1 MPKVFVHGN
10 PECSAVWDLLVAE
23 LADRSVDDVVRL
35 SPPGFGAPVPDG
47 FEATMAGY
55 HAWLV
60 AELEA
65 IDGPIDLVGHDWGT
79 GHVAGIAA
87 DRPDLIRSFA
97 MDCGGLVH
105 PDYVWHDMA
114 QAWQTPE
121 VGEQVVAAMTGA
133 SRADRLAMFEGL
145 GMPGSIAEAH
155 ADAVDEAMGACVLTL
170 YRSAVPPALPELG
183 ARLRAAARRPAL
195 FVIAEQDP
203 YVPADLAA
211 STAGDLGGTVVRFA
225 DQGHWWM
232 IGNPA
237 AAASALVDFWSSLD

>member
-170 YRSAVPPALPELG
+170 YRSAV
-183 ARLRAAARRPAL
+183 RLRFGTWGPSPGRSSATRPVRDRRAGPVRARRP
-195 FVIAEQDP
+195 
-203 YVPADLAA
+203 
-211 STAGDLGGTVVRFA
+211 GG
-225 DQGHWWM
+225 
-232 IGNPA
+232 
-237 AAASALVDFWSSLD
+237 VDRRRSRRHRCPFR